1 MDKLIMDFNV
11 SFYDRANRLVLGSL
25 LLIAIMAT
33 SSVPAWLAL
42 IPLYPILT
50 AIAAWDPLYAVF
62 NLARNLTTATDR
74 VSIKPGKLAL
84 G

>member
-25 LLIAIMAT
+25 SLLAIMMAST
-33 SSVPAWLAL
+33 NIPAWLAL

-62 NLARNLTTATDR
+62 NLARSLTTDR
-74 VSIKPGKLAL
+74 FNIKQVKLAL